1 MRAAA
6 SLRCRVTETR
16 AGVFVLCD
24 LTNVLACFE
33 KALNADRLSEMPDF
47 VVDGTTAVLREHSG
61 GSRGLLQRRN
71 LQADII
77 PATRRALSA
86 PKDNPKSGE
95 GIGMDGTEFNTPPAR
110 KLATRDLLPATRHR
124 R

>member
-1 MRAAA
+1 MASAA
-6 SLRCRVTETR
+6 SWRCRVTETR

-33 KALNADRLSEMPDF
+33 KALSADRLSEMPDF
-47 VVDGTTAVLREHSG
+47 VVDGTTAVLRQQCG
-61 GSRGLLQRRN
+61 GSTGRLQRRN

-77 PATRRALSA
+77 PATRGALSA

-95 GIGMDGTEFNTPPAR
+95 GIGIEGKEIDTPPAR
-110 KLATRDLLPATRHR
+110 KPATRDLLPAPRHR
-124 R
+124 C

>member
-1 MRAAA
+1 MASAA
-6 SLRCRVTETR
+6 SLRCQVTETR

-24 LTNVLACFE
+24 LTNVLACFD
-33 KALNADRLSEMPDF
+33 KALSADWLSEMPDF
-47 VVDGTTAVLREHSG
+47 VADGTTAVLRQQCG
-61 GSRGLLQRRN
+61 GSRGRLQRRN
-71 LQADII
+71 LQADIM

-95 GIGMDGTEFNTPPAR
+95 GIAMESREIDTPRAR
-110 KLATRDLLPATRHR
+110 KPATRDVLPGPRHR